1 MSDGGEKIKRENED
15 NDSKRDR
22 RAILSIER
30 AEPDDYG
37 RAVSKMAV
45 AQICEGVGFEAI
57 KQSALV
63 AISDIAVRFICDLG
77 KSASFYANLAGRS
90 ESNLFDI
97 VKGLQDFSGF
107 SENNIVDQM
116 SGFVRTVEDIEIP
129 FAHPIPRFPVPV
141 TKNSR
146 KLQTPSFLQMGETP
160 SSKHIPDWLPAFPDP
175 HTYIQSPVWSQKK
188 LDLRISK
195 GEQARQ
201 RRKAERSLL
210 NLQQRLLSNGLA
222 GPSGSGPPHV
232 NDGERSMGVPIGDN
246 PFLAPP
252 LPPPPPP
259 GKNAYENGVS
269 ERKHV
274 LVKETFAPAIDAL
287 KGNTDDGGLDTDAM
301 EIDRR
306 VVPNS
311 IPVKRRPVVNFKL
324 KAGKKMLVEDLDIHL
339 RSKVSEKRTSML
351 GRDDDKDDKKRRAEF
366 ILRQSSMDNPQEL
379 SQM

>member
-1 MSDGGEKIKRENED
+1 
-15 NDSKRDR
+15 
-22 RAILSIER
+22 
-30 AEPDDYG
+30 
-37 RAVSKMAV
+37 MAV

-57 KQSALV
+57 KQSALE

-107 SENNIVDQM
+107 SENNIVHQM
-116 SGFVRTVEDIEIP
+116 SDFVRTVEDIEIP
-129 FAHPIPRFPVPV
+129 FAQPIPRFPVPV
-141 TKNSR
+141 MKNSR
-146 KLQTPSFLQMGETP
+146 KWQTPSFLQMGETP
-160 SSKHIPDWLPAFPDP
+160 SSKHIPDWLQAFPDP

-188 LDLRISK
+188 LDPRISK

-222 GPSGSGPPHV
+222 GPSGSVPPHV
-232 NDGERSMGVPIGDN
+232 NDGDRSMGVPMGDN

-252 LPPPPPP
+252 LPPPP
-259 GKNAYENGVS
+259 GKNAYENGVR

-287 KGNTDDGGLDTDAM
+287 KGIPMM
-301 EIDRR
+301 EDWMRMQWR
-306 VVPNS
+306 
-311 IPVKRRPVVNFKL
+311 
-324 KAGKKMLVEDLDIHL
+324 
-339 RSKVSEKRTSML
+339 
-351 GRDDDKDDKKRRAEF
+351 
-366 ILRQSSMDNPQEL
+366 
-379 SQM
+379 